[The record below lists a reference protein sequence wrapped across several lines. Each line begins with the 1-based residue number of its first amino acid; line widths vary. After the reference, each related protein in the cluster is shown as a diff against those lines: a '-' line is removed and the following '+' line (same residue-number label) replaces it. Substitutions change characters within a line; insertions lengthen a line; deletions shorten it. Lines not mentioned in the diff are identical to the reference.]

1 MSSDSSWLD
10 YVQGYVPL
18 QCLPPLPEDGDT
30 AETEVLLADHKA
42 DDVSLASAHTPTEE
56 AEDSEQEEEDE
67 VPLLKHR
74 RADYTKSTAES
85 SPPRVTRGRDSDS
98 SATDSGEPKG
108 KSPSRAASPARSPS
122 FKACIDYNTLILS
135 DDDEPQ

>member
-30 AETEVLLADHKA
+30 TETEVLLADHKA
-42 DDVSLASAHTPTEE
+42 DDVSLASAHTPIEE

-67 VPLLKHR
+67 VPLLKRR
-74 RADYTKSTAES
+74 RADDTKSTAES
-85 SPPRVTRGRDSDS
+85 SPPRATRGEDSDS
-98 SATDSGEPKG
+98 SSTDSGELKE
-108 KSPSRAASPARSPS
+108 KSPSRAASPVRSPS